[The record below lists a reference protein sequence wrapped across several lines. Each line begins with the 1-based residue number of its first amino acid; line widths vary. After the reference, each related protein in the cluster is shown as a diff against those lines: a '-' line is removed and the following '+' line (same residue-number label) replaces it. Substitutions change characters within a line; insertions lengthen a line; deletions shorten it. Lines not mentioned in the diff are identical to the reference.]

1 MWSLNQKI
9 PGLVLVKPG
18 ILALKYGRDMEIEA
32 PNTFTEFI
40 KGKHMD
46 IKLSNRGIFVDETLP
61 YVGASPGRILLCSCW
76 ENTCMEIKCSYSVNY
91 AKPCYSNL
99 QYLRLCDRKTFL
111 KNSHKYY
118 TQCMLQMAVTIAIK
132 SCFFVWTPH
141 GMIINEIY
149 FDNKFWYSIKLISK
163 ILWAFFFRSSFNG

>member
-46 IKLSNRGIFVDETLP
+46 IKLSNRWIFVDETLP
-61 YVGASPGRILLCSCW
+61 YVGASPGRILLCSC
-76 ENTCMEIKCSYSVNY
+76 
-91 AKPCYSNL
+91 
-99 QYLRLCDRKTFL
+99 
-111 KNSHKYY
+111 
-118 TQCMLQMAVTIAIK
+118 
-132 SCFFVWTPH
+132 
-141 GMIINEIY
+141 
-149 FDNKFWYSIKLISK
+149 
-163 ILWAFFFRSSFNG
+163 